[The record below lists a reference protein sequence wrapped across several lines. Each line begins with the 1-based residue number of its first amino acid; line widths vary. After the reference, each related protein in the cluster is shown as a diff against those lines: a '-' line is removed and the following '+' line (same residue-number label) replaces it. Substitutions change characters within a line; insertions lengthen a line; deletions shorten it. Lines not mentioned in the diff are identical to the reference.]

1 MTSAPAS
8 LPPNTSL
15 HERMIHNEIGSDD
28 EYSIEYYD
36 DFEIVEEEK
45 KTEDDDGQP
54 KEHLYNKSMTS
65 VSDETIEDDDDDDE
79 YTYEEY
85 QEVYPPKAPPIKVP
99 SSPTAA
105 ESENEKLKWALRD
118 VIQRVQ
124 DGKAQAAQAEANFK
138 KQIQE
143 LMQLQSD
150 IMREEAERSALDEQS
165 GTGRSHSRKIAGNL
179 SGMVSN
185 LMVPSKQR
193 AKAANSA
200 GLSELSKQLRIL
212 QAKNESQNVEI
223 NRLER
228 QLRILADLQ
237 GISVGDLRRALE
249 DACASEAFG
258 ELQNHVSKLKYELE
272 AAILAKQK
280 ELRQD
285 AAAPNIANLELRVG
299 ELEEVEEKQMTEIRD
314 LYENLRQEKAQS
326 TRIELENEKLKF
338 ALRDVIRRVQEEK
351 EQLAQAEA
359 NFKEKIQEL
368 RQLQSNIMREESE
381 RSTCDVLSERVGNL
395 SGMVSPEMAADYER
409 MVRLLKKKD
418 DELTKI
424 QAKLHANEIRQAEKL
439 EDSEDRSRQLRMDKK
454 VEADKLALTVKELE
468 DADGQNGLRLAQYK
482 ARFSVQDERLVDM
495 GQQLDSLYTAFDLV
509 NEEFNS
515 EMDQRAGMRNN
526 LQDADAESAR
536 QTKKKEDLISTVAPV
551 APTTPVTYREPYS
564 ITPFSNKEESLGDDQ
579 TPRTPQSTSS
589 HSTITNDLNN
599 ETPIAYATAQAF
611 HPTPERTPSTW
622 ELLLDRDNQ
631 NRSEVTGGSDRQV
644 DDQLICGPLI
654 VKCNGMLRKWK
665 TKQARIILRGEG
677 YQWEIGDKRS
687 FHLQFG
693 VSKVEFHPNYPLSFV
708 VYLNPS
714 SPHAPTI
721 HAAAPNEH
729 DYHRWMAALSKA
741 TTGEKYEGGEG
752 SDATQALPPSSLYHP
767 KPPPS
772 PSNNNSSPLSNQK
785 LPPTTRNASQ
795 LRPLP
800 SSSISEES
808 EDDDLK
814 RVLELSKHE
823 M

>member
-45 KTEDDDGQP
+45 KTEYDDDQP

-185 LMVPSKQR
+185 LMAPSKQR

-299 ELEEVEEKQMTEIRD
+299 ELEKWR
-314 LYENLRQEKAQS
+314 K
-326 TRIELENEKLKF
+326 
-338 ALRDVIRRVQEEK
+338 
-351 EQLAQAEA
+351 
-359 NFKEKIQEL
+359 
-368 RQLQSNIMREESE
+368 
-381 RSTCDVLSERVGNL
+381 
-395 SGMVSPEMAADYER
+395 
-409 MVRLLKKKD
+409 
-418 DELTKI
+418 
-424 QAKLHANEIRQAEKL
+424 
-439 EDSEDRSRQLRMDKK
+439 
-454 VEADKLALTVKELE
+454 
-468 DADGQNGLRLAQYK
+468 
-482 ARFSVQDERLVDM
+482 
-495 GQQLDSLYTAFDLV
+495 
-509 NEEFNS
+509 
-515 EMDQRAGMRNN
+515 
-526 LQDADAESAR
+526 
-536 QTKKKEDLISTVAPV
+536 
-551 APTTPVTYREPYS
+551 
-564 ITPFSNKEESLGDDQ
+564 NK
-579 TPRTPQSTSS
+579 
-589 HSTITNDLNN
+589 
-599 ETPIAYATAQAF
+599 
-611 HPTPERTPSTW
+611 
-622 ELLLDRDNQ
+622 
-631 NRSEVTGGSDRQV
+631 
-644 DDQLICGPLI
+644 
-654 VKCNGMLRKWK
+654 
-665 TKQARIILRGEG
+665 
-677 YQWEIGDKRS
+677 
-687 FHLQFG
+687 
-693 VSKVEFHPNYPLSFV
+693 
-708 VYLNPS
+708 
-714 SPHAPTI
+714 
-721 HAAAPNEH
+721 
-729 DYHRWMAALSKA
+729 
-741 TTGEKYEGGEG
+741 
-752 SDATQALPPSSLYHP
+752 
-767 KPPPS
+767 
-772 PSNNNSSPLSNQK
+772 
-785 LPPTTRNASQ
+785 
-795 LRPLP
+795 
-800 SSSISEES
+800 
-808 EDDDLK
+808 
-814 RVLELSKHE
+814 
-823 M
+823 